1 MEKMV
6 SARPWPVALLAFA
19 ALVAAL
25 ATVGVAAPRAA
36 LADEPAR
43 EGFVVSLGEAV
54 AHEDGALVFEV
65 SSYRDAGSGEV
76 VELDEPFTVTVPV
89 AAQ

>member
-6 SARPWPVALLAFA
+6 SARPWPVALLACA

-25 ATVGVAAPRAA
+25 AAAGVAAPRAA
-36 LADEPAR
+36 LADESAL
-43 EGFVVSLGEAV
+43 EGIVISLGEA
-54 AHEDGALVFEV
+54 AAREDGSLVFEV
-65 SSYRDAGSGEV
+65 SSYRDARSGEV
-76 VELDEPFTVTVPV
+76 VELDEPFTVTVPD